1 MNTFAIALTL
11 CVTTLSLSL
20 TPGTAKDAPDSKN
33 TPEKKDAA
41 VKQDTGDNKP
51 AAKTTKL
58 FGQINSF
65 GSACLSA
72 GITPEST
79 QLPTLIQSVRMG
91 TPAYSAGVA
100 SGDKILAAKLGN
112 NVLQIRIERNG
123 RMYELSLRARTDV
136 QLDSSRLSAGTAK
149 LSGDVFDKLKN
160 YRVSYI
166 IDRSGSMSRPL
177 GNTNKSIWSWVK
189 TEFSK
194 FADQAES
201 ANHQPFDLVLFN
213 DKCQVEIAKTAAK
226 IRALLDE
233 TVTTS
238 DTNINAA
245 LATYLSQVDVQN
257 SRPLLLLVVT
267 DGKSV
272 KTASQELRATLTAN
286 ARKAGKAGIRIIFIQ
301 TGYSEEGMQ
310 FASELSSEL
319 KAGGL
324 TGFARAVDFSAVERG
339 GVSGLLAPLL

>member
-1 MNTFAIALTL
+1 MKSRLVIA
-11 CVTTLSLSL
+11 SLSAL
-20 TPGTAKDAPDSKN
+20 AGAFTTMPIESKEPVKKPDAQPAVQSK
-33 TPEKKDAA
+33 
-41 VKQDTGDNKP
+41 
-51 AAKTTKL
+51 KL
-58 FGQINSF
+58 FGQVSTF

-79 QLPTLIQSVRMG
+79 QLPTTVQSIKMG
-91 TPAYSAGVA
+91 TPAASSGVA
-100 SGDKILAAKLGN
+100 VGDKILDAKVGQNILH
-112 NVLQIRIERNG
+112 LRIERSG
-123 RMYELSLRARTDV
+123 KVYELSLRARTDV
-136 QLDSSRLSAGTAK
+136 QLDTSRLAGNTRQIK
-149 LSGDVFDKLKN
+149 GDIFDKLKN
-160 YRVSYI
+160 YRVSLI

-177 GNTNKSIWSWVK
+177 TEGKKSIWHWVK
-189 TEFSK
+189 EEFSA
-194 FADQAES
+194 FADQTER

-213 DKCQVEIAKTAAK
+213 DKCQVELAKTAAK
-226 IRALLDE
+226 IRALLEE

-324 TGFARAVDFSAVERG
+324 TGFARAVDFSDVERG
-339 GVSGLLAPLL
+339 GLTGLLAPLL